1 MHDSRNAPLK
11 GDASSGGRPAAR
23 HEQDRRQYGERSL
36 VDVPISR
43 VERRKTNHRHE
54 DRFPNVVDRAALF
67 FRRRKLLVRVVNVSG
82 SGVMIESDILP
93 RIGEIVGLEFEGFD
107 PLKAVVRWVRKG
119 QIGLDVGEGAIDL
132 A

>member
-1 MHDSRNAPLK
+1 MHDSRNAALK
-11 GDASSGGRPAAR
+11 GAASSAGSPAAR
-23 HEQDRRQYGERSL
+23 REQDRRQFVERSL
-36 VDVPISR
+36 VDGPIPR

-54 DRFPNVVDRAALF
+54 DRFPGVVDRAALF

-82 SGVMIESDILP
+82 SGVMIESEIQP
-93 RIGEIVGLEFEGFD
+93 KIGEIVGLGFEGFA
-107 PLKAVVRWVRKG
+107 PLRAVVRWVRKG